1 MKYYSA
7 IISLFSLSF
16 FAVISLLYLANISKV
31 IENENLI
38 LKKKIKLTKEQ
49 ININEIE
56 YSLYNSYDY
65 LQKMQ
70 KIYFTQTNNDNINK
84 RISFL
89 EFKNKNL
96 ENLYTVGIK

>member
-1 MKYYSA
+1 MKYYRT
-7 IISLFSLSF
+7 IIFLFSLSF
-16 FAVISLLYLANISKV
+16 FLVISLLYLANISKV
-31 IENENLI
+31 IENENI
-38 LKKKIKLTKEQ
+38 SLKNKIKLKKQQ

-70 KIYFTQTNNDNINK
+70 KIYLNQNSNNNLKK

-89 EFKNKNL
+89 ELKNKNI
-96 ENLYTVGIK
+96 ENLHTVAIK